1 MSPGLARVAPVLLGL
16 SMSLGIG
23 GLGASALGAAGC
35 SGSDEAAAITPA
47 GACNN
52 PADLAAREKGYC
64 PGNRSVSQI
73 AGKCGLDCLLE
84 EDAGG
89 CVGECVEAQTE
100 LSAECSSCVA
110 GTVLCGRDY
119 CLQECL
125 SDTQSEVC
133 LKCRCGTN
141 QEQHSCYDDYERCSG
156 VHLTDCDELAAGT
169 WEGYPEIDA
178 GCADDGG

>member
-1 MSPGLARVAPVLLGL
+1 MSPRFARVAPVLLAL
-16 SMSLGIG
+16 SMAVG
-23 GLGASALGAAGC
+23 ALGAAAFGAAGC
-35 SGSDEAAAITPA
+35 ASDDAASGSPP
-47 GACNN
+47 GACDN
-52 PADLAAREKGYC
+52 PADLVARDKGYC

-89 CVGECVEAQTE
+89 CVSDCVEAQTE
-100 LSAECSSCVA
+100 LSAPCSSCVS

-133 LKCRCGTN
+133 LKCRCGEN
-141 QEQHSCYDDYERCSG
+141 KEQHSCYDDYERCSG
-156 VHLTDCDELAAGT
+156 VHLTDCDELAAGA
-169 WEGYPEIDA
+169 WMGYPELDA